1 MTTPMQDAGR
11 TIDLEIVDVGI
22 KSPVLTEE
30 GENNR
35 VNSTGLR
42 RERKAHTVTQR
53 RLHPTVTLTHLTIL
67 SSKMCSSLK

>member
-30 GENNR
+30 GENN
-35 VNSTGLR
+35 
-42 RERKAHTVTQR
+42 
-53 RLHPTVTLTHLTIL
+53 
-67 SSKMCSSLK
+67 